1 VEFVGAIT
9 LFVKSMKRRDEHSAT
24 QPQPKKSTAKT
35 RRAQSFE
42 IAFLRAL
49 GVFAVKISLTAGQGF
64 ARIGHFSLVIFHLS
78 FVLPARIVTE

>member
-1 VEFVGAIT
+1 MNTVQPSRNP
-9 LFVKSMKRRDEHSAT
+9 KNPPRRREER
-24 QPQPKKSTAKT
+24 KV
-35 RRAQSFE
+35 FE

-49 GVFAVKISLTAGQGF
+49 RVFAVKISLTAGQGF